1 MGGGVPAESWGVYK
15 VFHKGDGAEGGV
27 GVRKSGLGKGQSE
40 QDREEG
46 RGDTTQTWLKCG
58 AREESQ
64 GNAEKR
70 QAGSVPM
77 GNIQRS
83 WGSTPCLVQSQ
94 DRRWYTGGQGQ
105 NSLLHTDFGGTHE
118 TKEAAVLAQRR
129 PAGDFFCSEVKYK

>member
-1 MGGGVPAESWGVYK
+1 MCYQGCADPCGNRRWGGVPAESWGVYK

-46 RGDTTQTWLKCG
+46 MGDTTQTWLKCG

-83 WGSTPCLVQSQ
+83 WGSTPRSEE
-94 DRRWYTGGQGQ
+94 
-105 NSLLHTDFGGTHE
+105 HT
-118 TKEAAVLAQRR
+118 
-129 PAGDFFCSEVKYK
+129 S